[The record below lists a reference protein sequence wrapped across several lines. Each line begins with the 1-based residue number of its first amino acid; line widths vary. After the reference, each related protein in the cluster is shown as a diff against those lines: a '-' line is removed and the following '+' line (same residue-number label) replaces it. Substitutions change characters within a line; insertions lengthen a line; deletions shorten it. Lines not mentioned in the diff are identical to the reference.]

1 MVEIPRADALC
12 DGGDLDCGS
21 GLLLILR
28 DALAALPAGAL
39 LELRSRER
47 SVAEDLPAW
56 CRMVGHALEHIA
68 PLDERTTCY
77 FLRKGARDESLT
89 VDREAARRFEWRVRV
104 AWRRG
109 LAASAYARNHTI
121 AVGQPAS
128 FDTADSAPSALEL
141 LLSSL
146 GGCLAVGFAWRAS
159 KRSIT
164 LAALEVSLSARCE
177 NVLVFLGIESGG
189 HPGLAAVE
197 AIAYVDADAEEAIL
211 EELWEDTVRRSP
223 VAQTIARG
231 APLRAIVKRAP

>member
-1 MVEIPRADALC
+1 M
-12 DGGDLDCGS
+12 
-21 GLLLILR
+21 LILR
-28 DALAALPAGAL
+28 DALAPLPAGAL
-39 LELRSRER
+39 LEIRSRER

-56 CRMVGHALEHIA
+56 CRMVGHTLERA
-68 PLDERTTCY
+68 FPLDERTTCY
-77 FLRKGARDESLT
+77 FLRKGARDESFA

-109 LAASAYARNHTI
+109 LSASAYARNHTI
-121 AVGQPAS
+121 TVGQPAS
-128 FDTADSAPSALEL
+128 FDSADAAPSALEL

-197 AIAYVDADAEEAIL
+197 AAAYVDANAEESLL

-223 VAQTIARG
+223 VAQTLLRG
-231 APLRAIVKRAP
+231 VPLRTSVKRAP